1 MIVPAIDWH
10 GLFVP
15 TVSLPELFLRGS
27 IMYLFILALMRIFRR
42 EAGSL
47 SIADLLVDRDRG
59 IA

>member
-1 MIVPAIDWH
+1 MIVAAMDWH

-47 SIADLLVDRDRG
+47 EHRRPARRPG